1 MVKTD
6 KELYQLFRRSPD
18 LMRELLGDPVGNRYR
33 FRSEELKELS
43 KRVDGFLVSETEEW
57 AYVVEFQAHFDRRIY
72 HRGAME
78 QAMLAHMYPNKKV
91 ALVLVFFEHK
101 LDPCSEH
108 WSALA
113 RAGHAHFRV
122 IYLKERLA
130 ALERQNP
137 RHHLAM
143 VLKPIF
149 EDQPT
154 LENRAAVY
162 YHHIRE
168 APIPSQRKDNLL
180 DIFQRLMVQGF
191 KRWTAEEIRK
201 MIYELAPLEETQFYK
216 EVFAEGKE
224 AGERRGFLEG
234 QIKIL
239 RQLREQGEISETR
252 FRALLA
258 SLEGPRKE

>member
-1 MVKTD
+1 MG
-6 KELYQLFRRSPD
+6 
-18 LMRELLGDPVGNRYR
+18 ELLGNPVDNRYR

-57 AYVVEFQAHFDRRIY
+57 AYVVEFQAHFDPRIY

-78 QAMLAHMYPNKKV
+78 QAMLAHMHPNKNV
-91 ALVLVFFEHK
+91 ALVLVFFERK
-101 LDPCSEH
+101 LDPCSEP

-113 RAGHAHFRV
+113 RAGHAYFRV

-130 ALERQNP
+130 SLERQNP

-149 EDQPT
+149 EDQRK
-154 LENRAAVY
+154 LENQAAIY

-180 DIFQRLMVQGF
+180 DIFQRLMVQRF

-224 AGERRGFLEG
+224 AGERAGLRKGLIEG
-234 QIKIL
+234 QLELL
-239 RQLREQGEISETR
+239 RQLHKQGEITETK
-252 FRALLA
+252 FRSLLA
-258 SLEGPRKE
+258 TLKKASNK